1 MTQFQQ
7 PHVAARLLGD
17 FALEIDGVVVSA
29 PLQRSKKPRG
39 VLQYLLLHADRP
51 VPHTELYETFWPE
64 EKSANPHAALKTLM
78 HRLRLALVQGGA
90 PEGLQLFVV
99 GQGSYQWNPELH
111 TEIDF
116 VLFEQDCQAL
126 RASGLSRQARLAL
139 LRGAYARYGG
149 RFLDG
154 SELWM
159 AAPAAY
165 LHGLYRNVVR
175 DLSDLLEQDGETEEV
190 VSICRT
196 ALRIDELDEDLNLKL
211 IRALAAS
218 GRTREAMAQ
227 YQRVTELCY
236 NELGVQ
242 VSDEL
247 RGLYRKI
254 AAAERAMD
262 TDIDSVRGA
271 LEEKEESPGA
281 YVCEFGIFQDIYRIE
296 ERCLARYGG
305 RIFLGLL
312 TLTDARCDMPEQ
324 SVLTRAMER
333 LLATAC
339 ANLRNCDVIS
349 RFSPAQY
356 VLLLPTVTYETG
368 QMVLERIRKAF
379 RRDNPRVP
387 VVVSC
392 KLRPLRPADT
402 QQETDGQ

>member
-1 MTQFQQ
+1 MTQTTR
-7 PHVAARLLGD
+7 PHIVARLFGE
-17 FALEIDGVVVSA
+17 FALEIDGTVVSG

-51 VPHTELYETFWPE
+51 VSHTELYETFWPE
-64 EKSANPHAALKTLM
+64 EKSSNPHAALKTLM

-90 PEGLQLFVV
+90 PDGLQLFVV
-99 GQGSYQWNPELH
+99 GQGSYQWNPELQ
-111 TEIDF
+111 TDIDF
-116 VLFEQDCQAL
+116 ILFEQDCQSL
-126 RASGLSRQARLAL
+126 HRSDLSRQTRLDL
-139 LRGAYARYGG
+139 LRSAYARYSG

-159 AAPAAY
+159 TAPAAY

-175 DLSDLLEQDGETEEV
+175 ELSELLEQDGELEKV

-196 ALRIDELDEDLNLKL
+196 ALRIDEIDEELNIKL

-218 GRTREAMAQ
+218 GRAREAMAQ
-227 YQRVTELCY
+227 YQRITELCY

-262 TDIDSVRGA
+262 TDIDSVRSA
-271 LEEKEESPGA
+271 LEEKEENSGA

-296 ERCLARYGG
+296 ERCLIRYGG

-312 TLTDARCDMPEQ
+312 TLTDAHCEMPEQ

-333 LLATAC
+333 LLTTAC
-339 ANLRNCDVIS
+339 ANLRNCDVIA

-379 RRDNPRVP
+379 RRDNPRAP

-392 KLRPLRPADT
+392 KLRPLRPFDS
-402 QQETDGQ
+402 QQGTEEK